1 MARKT
6 KTNKP
11 LIKSN
16 NNIINNLKLITNL
29 LKGVHFDT
37 YSSDY
42 LSNSDSDKTRKS
54 IDTSLDKLINTAY
67 AQNTVSNLSKLYDQQ
82 SALDTN
88 NIGLNMFEDPIL
100 STNLVTTWM
109 IQRWIQ
115 DQEDDINL
123 VLKYMPKLKE
133 AMTCKKD
140 LVLSADHFSKDFCSF
155 HKYNSDDT
163 DGSLFARR
171 IDEIKRVYNL
181 AENFE
186 LWYEKAQNY
195 GECFIYIAPYSE
207 AFSKLLKNKSNTRFR
222 GFNEST
228 TLLEFNQDYIEN
240 NIINES
246 ELETVQKAFDEVG
259 INSLTINFNEG
270 LLLSEAK
277 KLDAVRESGI
287 LKQESLYESFMA
299 FQESTSIQEDSKYK
313 LDKKLIPDDLEFDDK
328 EDERYSSDGLV
339 NLKQKA
345 EDDVKIKVP
354 GCIVKELERKN
365 VIPLYI
371 GDTCLGYYYIE
382 IKTSELGVLDDP
394 NAYNMSAGMVG
405 YVTASLKNV
414 KDTRVGDTITD
425 ADNPCSEPLPGYKKV
440 NPMVYCGLYPMDGS
454 DYENLKVALEKL
466 KLNDAALEYEQETS
480 AALGFGFRCGFLGML
495 HLEVIQERIEREFD
509 LSIVFTSPSVRYTVH
524 MKDGETLYIDNPL
537 EYPDPMR
544 VDWAEEPY
552 IQANIITPTE
562 YVGPIITLC
571 LEKRGSQTQMNYL
584 DTKRVELIYEMPLS
598 EVLFDFYDRLKSI
611 SRGYASFD
619 YNVIENRRTDLVRM
633 EILVNGDPVDA
644 LSCLVYRGNAQTRG
658 RQIVERLQGEIPRQ
672 QFKIAIQAAI
682 GGQIIARET
691 VNAYRKDVTAKCYGG
706 DISRKR
712 KLLEKQKEG
721 KKRMKMV
728 GNVEIPQSAF
738 LAVLKTEED
747 K

>member
-1 MARKT
+1 MAVDTSHKRNFCIIAHIDHGKST
-6 KTNKP
+6 LADRFIERARLVQTRGPVETQILDNMDIEKERGIT
-11 LIKSN
+11 IKSQAVTVPYTAADGEVYELN
-16 NNIINNLKLITNL
+16 LVDTPGHVDFTYEVSRAISSCEGALLLIDATQGVEAQTLANLYLAMEHNLEIIPVINKIDLPSADIDSCLHQIDHDLGLDPDMAVLVSAKTGE
-29 LKGVHFDT
+29 GV
-37 YSSDY
+37 
-42 LSNSDSDKTRKS
+42 
-54 IDTSLDKLINTAY
+54 DKLYEAIVQYIPCPSGNDED
-67 AQNTVSNLSKLYDQQ
+67 KLRALIFDSHYDPYRGVIVHARIFSGKVKCGDEILFMHS
-82 SALDTN
+82 SASYKVEDL
-88 NIGLNMFEDPIL
+88 GLF
-100 STNLVTTWM
+100 
-109 IQRWIQ
+109 Q
-115 DQEDDINL
+115 INL
-123 VLKYMPKLKE
+123 I
-133 AMTCKKD
+133 
-140 LVLSADHFSKDFCSF
+140 SK
-155 HKYNSDDT
+155 
-163 DGSLFARR
+163 
-171 IDEIKRVYNL
+171 
-181 AENFE
+181 
-186 LWYEKAQNY
+186 
-195 GECFIYIAPYSE
+195 P
-207 AFSKLLKNKSNTRFR
+207 
-222 GFNEST
+222 
-228 TLLEFNQDYIEN
+228 
-240 NIINES
+240 
-246 ELETVQKAFDEVG
+246 
-259 INSLTINFNEG
+259 
-270 LLLSEAK
+270 
-277 KLDAVRESGI
+277 
-287 LKQESLYESFMA
+287 
-299 FQESTSIQEDSKYK
+299 
-313 LDKKLIPDDLEFDDK
+313 
-328 EDERYSSDGLV
+328 
-339 NLKQKA
+339 
-345 EDDVKIKVP
+345 
-354 GCIVKELERKN
+354 
-365 VIPLYI
+365 
-371 GDTCLGYYYIE
+371 
-382 IKTSELGVLDDP
+382 ELG
-394 NAYNMSAGMVG
+394 AGDVG
-405 YVTASLKNV
+405 YFIAGIKNIS
-414 KDTRVGDTITD
+414 DIRVGDTVTLK
-425 ADNPCSEPLPGYKKV
+425 ANPAPQPLPGFREVKPV
-440 NPMVYCGLYPMDGS
+440 VFSSIYPVDS
-454 DYENLKVALEKL
+454 NDYEELQDAIERL
-466 KLNDAALEYEQETS
+466 KLNDASLMYEKDSS

-524 MKDGETLYIDNPL
+524 MKDGETIYIDNPL

-712 KLLEKQKEG
+712 KLLEKKKEG